1 MVALPAPPGT
11 RVPGGMPAADVL
23 LADGTV
29 AVIRE
34 VRPADRP
41 GLEALHDEASA
52 ASLRLRFFATSRRAG
67 RDYVAHLF
75 EGGGADTMASLVA
88 TVHDR
93 VVALATAERVPDAA
107 EVAFMVADSLRGR
120 GVGSLLLEH
129 LAAAAR
135 DQGVRRFVAEVLA
148 ENTRMLRVFLD
159 AGFEISRETE
169 EGTVHVEM
177 GTTASAR
184 AVAAADEREFLSEAR
199 SLAPLLYPG
208 SVAVTGVR
216 RDGTGVGA
224 AVLDSIGSGGF
235 TGRLCVV
242 HPQAEAVDGVTAYPR
257 LTDVP
262 FHLDLVVVAVPAER
276 VLDTI
281 RDAATAGASSAVVIS
296 SGFEELGGVGKDIQR
311 EMLRI
316 ARDHSMRLVGPNC
329 LGLMSN
335 HPDVRLN
342 ATFSPFVPPSGGLAI
357 ASQSGGVG
365 IVLIDVARDLGLGV
379 GCFVSLGNKA
389 DVSGNDLL
397 AAWRD
402 DPRVG
407 AAALYLESFGNAA
420 KFARVARR
428 FAERKPL
435 LAVVGGRSAGG
446 RRAGAS
452 HTAAATTPGV
462 GVDALFA
469 QAGVIGCRSA
479 EEMADTALLLTEQA
493 LPAGPRVAIVSNAGG
508 LGVLAADE
516 ADSGGLVVPELSPT
530 LREQI
535 ARHVTGTAGTSN
547 PVDAGAGAAGSD
559 LAAITAALLDSG
571 EVDAVLVILV
581 RTNVTDPAPVLE
593 ALARCRVEPG
603 HPPGPGPDG
612 RAGRPARGPAGD
624 HRAPLRGRR
633 DPLARQG
640 QCVRRMAAGPPR
652 GPPATDEDVAAEAR
666 RIAEELVSE
675 TAEDGGWLDVEQ
687 ITDLLSPYGLVPVGA
702 LVHSPL
708 AASAAAA
715 HIGFPVAVKVADQH
729 VVHKTDRG
737 LVRVGLQSGMEVL
750 SSVRAFEEELGHD
763 EVPVLVQPVV
773 SGVEVALGV
782 VRDPGFGPM
791 VMVAAGGVATDLWND
806 RAFLVPPISRADATR
821 ALRSLRIWP
830 LLEGYRGSHRGDVD
844 ALAGIVVSLGALAR
858 WRPTS
863 RRSRSSTSTRSW
875 SRPRTA
881 SSSTSRSGWPP
892 GSPSTPASRDSCAA
906 RDENF
911 QGQRSPSGRDAGDWA
926 GDAGA
931 GAGTPRGRRGTSRGG
946 RGDLVR
952 PRPARRPEPHR
963 RVGDR
968 DDRGDVRRARGHRPR
983 RQDAGGLRHHGH
995 GRAAPPA
1002 DRRPAARPGDPRPAH
1017 RAPRTDPARQ
1027 PQRAPELVRLPRPPP
1042 ADDHVPR
1049 GADQDPG
1056 HGVRQ
1061 PLPHREG
1068 RWDVVHGA
1076 GRAPRARPG
1085 DCRGLRDRERAGLR
1099 PQRAPTPVARGHGRP
1114 RGRAPTP
1121 HRHRGRWR

>member
-93 VVALATAERVPDAA
+93 VVALATAERVGPDAA

-342 ATFSPFVPPSGGLAI
+342 ATFSPFVPPPGGLAI

-493 LPAGPRVAIVSNAGG
+493 LPTGPRVAIVSNAGG

-535 ARHVTGTAGTSN
+535 AQHVTGTAGTSN

-593 ALARCRVEPG
+593 ALARCRVEHPG
-603 HPPGPGPDG
+603 TPLVLVPMGGLDARREDLPGITV
-612 RAGRPARGPAGD
+612 
-624 HRAPLRGRR
+624 LRS
-633 DPLARQG
+633 
-640 QCVRRMAAGPPR
+640 AAAAIRSLGKASAYAAWLRVPHED
-652 GPPATDEDVAAEAR
+652 PPATDEDVAAEAR

-687 ITDLLSPYGLVPVGA
+687 VTDLLSPYGLVPVGA

-844 ALAGIVVSLGALAR
+844 ALAGIVVSLGALATDVPQVAELDLNPVVVTPEGCVLVDIKVR
-858 WRPTS
+858 VASGLPVNAGI
-863 RRSRSSTSTRSW
+863 
-875 SRPRTA
+875 PR
-881 SSSTSRSGWPP
+881 
-892 GSPSTPASRDSCAA
+892 
-906 RDENF
+906 
-911 QGQRSPSGRDAGDWA
+911 QLRSPR
-926 GDAGA
+926 
-931 GAGTPRGRRGTSRGG
+931 
-946 RGDLVR
+946 
-952 PRPARRPEPHR
+952 
-963 RVGDR
+963 
-968 DDRGDVRRARGHRPR
+968 
-983 RQDAGGLRHHGH
+983 
-995 GRAAPPA
+995 
-1002 DRRPAARPGDPRPAH
+1002 
-1017 RAPRTDPARQ
+1017 
-1027 PQRAPELVRLPRPPP
+1027 
-1042 ADDHVPR
+1042 
-1049 GADQDPG
+1049 
-1056 HGVRQ
+1056 
-1061 PLPHREG
+1061 
-1068 RWDVVHGA
+1068 
-1076 GRAPRARPG
+1076 
-1085 DCRGLRDRERAGLR
+1085 
-1099 PQRAPTPVARGHGRP
+1099 
-1114 RGRAPTP
+1114 
-1121 HRHRGRWR
+1121 